1 MNSAANII
9 NSPNQPVAERASGT
23 PNANSDDDQSQVRFA
38 EVLRGQQNRSAEN
51 AKGPKEAKD
60 AQGAGDPAA
69 DDPAGKQATPAD
81 GTVAASA
88 AVAVPPPP
96 ADPAIVALIL
106 DPARAPAAR
115 TAPVTVGGFG
125 NGIAGGVRSPAVTG
139 ESVSSLPG
147 PATDAATQL
156 KDLAPGTQSAAVAAM
171 ALPANTAGLPGATAS
186 AVGGVRADPRPGAIA
201 SANNL
206 DATRGESAASRPQ
219 LPFGMAADSA
229 MRNETPAIDAGRA
242 DPAAWA
248 AFATP
253 VDSTASR
260 QAAATPLPPIEAPVG
275 SPRFVDE
282 TAQQVTWLVKNGL
295 SEAEIRVK
303 PADMG
308 PISVRIEMNQ
318 NEATI
323 SFAVTQPET
332 RAAVQDSLHRLTEM
346 LADSG
351 ISLGEANVGGQNFTQ
366 QPRDGGLSGRNRVTF
381 VPGRGDDAIA
391 GMPAGRRMIPERARG
406 LVDTF
411 A

>member
-1 MNSAANII
+1 
-9 NSPNQPVAERASGT
+9 
-23 PNANSDDDQSQVRFA
+23 
-38 EVLRGQQNRSAEN
+38 
-51 AKGPKEAKD
+51 
-60 AQGAGDPAA
+60 
-69 DDPAGKQATPAD
+69 
-81 GTVAASA
+81 
-88 AVAVPPPP
+88 
-96 ADPAIVALIL
+96 
-106 DPARAPAAR
+106 
-115 TAPVTVGGFG
+115 
-125 NGIAGGVRSPAVTG
+125 
-139 ESVSSLPG
+139 
-147 PATDAATQL
+147 
-156 KDLAPGTQSAAVAAM
+156 
-171 ALPANTAGLPGATAS
+171 
-186 AVGGVRADPRPGAIA
+186 
-201 SANNL
+201 
-206 DATRGESAASRPQ
+206 
-219 LPFGMAADSA
+219 MAADSA
-229 MRNETPAIDAGRA
+229 MRNETPAIEAGRT

-248 AFATP
+248 AFAVP
-253 VDSTASR
+253 VDGTVSR

-366 QPRDGGLSGRNRVTF
+366 QPRDGGLSGRSRVTF
-381 VPGRGDDAIA
+381 VPGRGDVGIA
-391 GMPAGRRMIPERARG
+391 GMPAGGRMIPERVRG

>member
-9 NSPNQPVAERASGT
+9 NSPNLPVAERATGN
-23 PNANSDDDQSQVRFA
+23 PNANSDDGQSQARFA
-38 EVLRGQQNRSAEN
+38 EVLRGQQTRNAEN
-51 AKGPKEAKD
+51 AKGPKEAQD
-60 AQGAGDPAA
+60 AKGAGDPAA
-69 DDPAGKQATPAD
+69 DDPAGKEAAPAD
-81 GTVAASA
+81 GSASTIAAGP
-88 AVAVPPPP
+88 VPAPPT
-96 ADPAIVALIL
+96 DPAIVALIL
-106 DPARAPAAR
+106 DPAHAPAAR

-125 NGIAGGVRSPAVTG
+125 TGIAIGVRSAAGTG
-139 ESVSSLPG
+139 ESVSAPPG
-147 PATDAATQL
+147 PVTDATTPLQDTAAGT
-156 KDLAPGTQSAAVAAM
+156 KSLA
-171 ALPANTAGLPGATAS
+171 ALPLPAITAGLPGATANP
-186 AVGGVRADPRPGAIA
+186 VGGVRADPRPGSIA
-201 SANNL
+201 TANNL
-206 DATRGESAASRPQ
+206 DAMRGESVASRPQ

-229 MRNETPAIDAGRA
+229 MRNDAPTFDAGRT

-248 AFATP
+248 AFAMP
-253 VDSTASR
+253 VDGVVSR
-260 QAAATPLPPIEAPVG
+260 QTAATPLPPIEAPVG

-351 ISLGEANVGGQNFTQ
+351 ISLGEASVGGQNFTQ
-366 QPRDGGLSGRNRVTF
+366 QPRDGGLSGRSRVTF
-381 VPGRGDDAIA
+381 APGRGEDAMA
-391 GMPAGRRMIPERARG
+391 GIPAGGRMIPVRARG

>member
-1 MNSAANII
+1 MNNAANVI
-9 NSPNQPVAERASGT
+9 NSPNLPVAERATANPG
-23 PNANSDDDQSQVRFA
+23 ANSDGDQSQVRFA
-38 EVLRGQQNRSAEN
+38 EVLRGQQTRNAEN
-51 AKGPKEAKD
+51 AKGPKDAGD

-69 DDPAGKQATPAD
+69 DDPAGKQAAPAD
-81 GTVAASA
+81 GAVPASA
-88 AVAVPPPP
+88 ALPAPPPP
-96 ADPAIVALIL
+96 TDPAIVALLL

-125 NGIAGGVRSPAVTG
+125 SGLANGGRSAAATG
-139 ESVSSLPG
+139 ESVSALPG
-147 PATDAATQL
+147 PATDATTPL
-156 KDLAPGTQSAAVAAM
+156 PDLAPGTKSLAAAM
-171 ALPANTAGLPGATAS
+171 PLPANAA
-186 AVGGVRADPRPGAIA
+186 GGVRADPRPGAIA

-206 DATRGESAASRPQ
+206 DATRGDSAASRPQ

-229 MRNETPAIDAGRA
+229 TRNETPAIDAGRTN
-242 DPAAWA
+242 PAAWA
-248 AFATP
+248 AFAVP
-253 VDSTASR
+253 VDGTLSR
-260 QAAATPLPPIEAPVG
+260 QTSATPLPPIEAPVG

-366 QPRDGGLSGRNRVTF
+366 QPRDGGLSGRSRVTF
-381 VPGRGDDAIA
+381 APGRGDNAIA
-391 GMPAGRRMIPERARG
+391 GMPAGGRMIPERARG

>member
-1 MNSAANII
+1 M
-9 NSPNQPVAERASGT
+9 
-23 PNANSDDDQSQVRFA
+23 
-38 EVLRGQQNRSAEN
+38 
-51 AKGPKEAKD
+51 
-60 AQGAGDPAA
+60 
-69 DDPAGKQATPAD
+69 
-81 GTVAASA
+81 
-88 AVAVPPPP
+88 
-96 ADPAIVALIL
+96 
-106 DPARAPAAR
+106 
-115 TAPVTVGGFG
+115 
-125 NGIAGGVRSPAVTG
+125 
-139 ESVSSLPG
+139 
-147 PATDAATQL
+147 
-156 KDLAPGTQSAAVAAM
+156 
-171 ALPANTAGLPGATAS
+171 
-186 AVGGVRADPRPGAIA
+186 
-201 SANNL
+201 
-206 DATRGESAASRPQ
+206 RGESATSRPQ
-219 LPFGMAADSA
+219 LPFGMSADSA
-229 MRNETPAIDAGRA
+229 MRSETPAIDAGRT

-248 AFATP
+248 AFAVP
-253 VDSTASR
+253 VDGATSR
-260 QAAATPLPPIEAPVG
+260 QTAAASLPPIEAPVG

-366 QPRDGGLSGRNRVTF
+366 QPRDGGLSGRSRVTF

-391 GMPAGRRMIPERARG
+391 GMPAGQRMIPERARG